1 MLLQLAAG
9 KTLRVAES
17 FFPLRILKG
26 VDGHKPERG
35 NYWPGGPDESLA
47 TLSNGIKVKRR
58 MLRMRACTEKDAKG
72 KMCRGHLKRWF
83 TPGEEVLRLVGSNAE
98 IYRCERCHTVY
109 LPNPEEQP
117 RTQTL
122 AW

>member
-1 MLLQLAAG
+1 MADPPDDA
-9 KTLRVAES
+9 V
-17 FFPLRILKG
+17 
-26 VDGHKPERG
+26 KPQARTPDPRHD
-35 NYWPGGPDESLA
+35 YWPGGEDQVLA
-47 TLSNGIKVKRR
+47 TLADGTKVKRR

-83 TPGEEVLRLVGSNAE
+83 EAPPELLRMVPGISEV
-98 IYRCERCHTVY
+98 YRCERCHTIY
-109 LPNPEEQP
+109 LPNPAEAP